1 MARPRPPNRIL
12 TVTGLLLMIFR
23 RRPGSGIVAFRLDPM
38 VAVVNALRSVLP
50 AAAGSLGAAVVAAT
64 LAGCA
69 TETGVDLRGG
79 QTPVLLAEDRTRCL
93 PFVQAHPETTTELAE
108 GACLIAKG
116 YRAPLPLA
124 HGPARIGHLYA
135 SARGEAPA
143 MLGDFQACHIEAFN
157 TPMPEIRDEKTSGIF
172 SSYFGALFPRGVF
185 AKALTADE
193 WALRSFAA
201 CLTRRGYTV
210 SGVTPPG
217 Q

>member
-1 MARPRPPNRIL
+1 
-12 TVTGLLLMIFR
+12 
-23 RRPGSGIVAFRLDPM
+23 M

-50 AAAGSLGAAVVAAT
+50 AAAGALGAAVVAAT

-69 TETGVDLRGG
+69 SESGVVLGGG
-79 QTPVLLAEDRTRCL
+79 QTAVQLAEERARCL
-93 PFVQAHPETTTELAE
+93 PFVQAHTETTTELAE

-124 HGPARIGHLYA
+124 HGPARVGHLYA

-143 MLGDFQACHIEAFN
+143 MVGDFQACQVEAFS
-157 TPMPEIRDEKTSGIF
+157 TPMPAIRDEKTSGIF
-172 SSYFGALFPRGVF
+172 SNVFANLFPRGAF
-185 AKALTADE
+185 TKALTPDE

-210 SGVTPPG
+210 SGVTSA

>member
-1 MARPRPPNRIL
+1 MTL
-12 TVTGLLLMIFR
+12 TGLLLMIFR
-23 RRPGSGIVAFRLDPM
+23 RRPGSGIVAFWLDPM

-50 AAAGSLGAAVVAAT
+50 AAAGSLGAAVVAAA

-79 QTPVLLAEDRTRCL
+79 QTPVQLAEDRTRCL
-93 PFVQAHPETTTELAE
+93 PFVQAHTETTTELAE

-116 YRAPLPLA
+116 YRVPLPLA

-135 SARGEAPA
+135 SGRGEEAPA
-143 MLGDFQACHIEAFN
+143 MVRDFQACHVEAFN
-157 TPMPEIRDEKTSGIF
+157 TPMPGIRDEKTSGIF

-201 CLTRRGYTV
+201 CLARRGYTV